1 MEAIQNRLY
10 GNGSV
15 SEEQKRTFKGYFKL
29 KKSGSKVTLKLK
41 GDFNNTN
48 INCVNS
54 SMKMINSLRHRH
66 FELDLSE
73 VETITMQAMALLII
87 NLKTLKVN
95 GGHTKVIG
103 LDEGKLKVANELG
116 MHFITQIN

>member
-1 MEAIQNRLY
+1 MEAIQNRLHS
-10 GNGSV
+10 NGSAF
-15 SEEQKRTFKGYFKL
+15 EEQKLITKGYFKL
-29 KKSGSKVTLKLK
+29 NKSGSKVTLKLK

-87 NLKTLKVN
+87 NLKMLEEN
-95 GGHTKVIG
+95 GLHTKATG
-103 LDEGKLKVANELG
+103 LDRGKLKLANELG
-116 MHFITQIN
+116 MHFITRTE